1 MKKHLIILT
10 LIGSQLAFSQITS
23 NTGAANMSD
32 GLSLR
37 QTDIKG
43 SPFFIDDWRMGSV
56 INIDGSFKD
65 QKELIYNLFNNN
77 LFLKIGEGAKDYMSL
92 EYKTIAGF
100 ILYSADK
107 TQSFVFTKISG
118 NMFEDS
124 KDDEKFYEQASPQS
138 KKVIVEHLKIFKDP
152 NASGWTSSRYNN
164 KGGEFNDISKVYV
177 LAKDGIYYKIS
188 VKEKS
193 LLSLFKDKKDEL
205 EDFIKNKNIKIKD
218 AIDLVPIVEFYHQ

>member
-1 MKKHLIILT
+1 MLLKKLNT
-10 LIGSQLAFSQITS
+10 LLFFDPKSS
-23 NTGAANMSD
+23 NSFD
-32 GLSLR
+32 Y
-37 QTDIKG
+37 
-43 SPFFIDDWRMGSV
+43 ID
-56 INIDGSFKD
+56 
-65 QKELIYNLFNNN
+65 
-77 LFLKIGEGAKDYMSL
+77 
-92 EYKTIAGF
+92 
-100 ILYSADK
+100 SADK
-107 TQSFVFTKISG
+107 TQSFVFTKISE

-177 LAKDGIYYKIS
+177 LAKDGIYYNIS